1 MEAMYEYPFAWPSPV
16 DQPTQWQDVH
26 EEPLV
31 PVRLPS
37 GDTALLVTRYD
48 DVRAVLADHRVS
60 KDRSRKGTA
69 RMTEKNEKV
78 FQARPVAMHGEEHG
92 RVRRLIAK
100 AFTARRVEGL
110 RPRIAQIVDELLED
124 LAGKPQPVDLNAEFS
139 FPLTIRVICE
149 LLGVPDAE
157 RANFGDTSNPPWGYM
172 RDLIERR
179 RAAPGD
185 DLISAMIQA
194 HDADD
199 GRLTTEELVWWC
211 TLLLLA
217 GYETTANQL
226 SGSVVLLLNK
236 PAEVERL
243 WAQPELVPAAV
254 EELLRCQVVGSSLSM
269 LRVVTEDIEVAGQTV
284 PAGTSVIPGLDS
296 ANHDPK
302 AFGCP
307 ARFDLDRSE
316 RRQQLTFSTGQHF
329 CLGAPLA
336 RVELQE
342 AIGRLIRR
350 LEHLS
355 LAVPTA
361 ELSRAE
367 DVFFPAFTEV
377 PVRF

>member
-1 MEAMYEYPFAWPSPV
+1 MHAMYEYPFAWPSPTE
-16 DQPTQWQDVH
+16 QPPEWESVH

-31 PVRLPS
+31 PVTLPS
-37 GDTALLVTRYD
+37 GDTALLITRYD

-69 RMTEKNEKV
+69 RMTDDSKKV
-78 FQARPVAMHGEEHG
+78 FQAKPVAMHGEQHS
-92 RVRRLIAK
+92 RVRRLINK
-100 AFTARRVEGL
+100 AFTARRIEGM
-110 RPRIAQIVDELLED
+110 RPRIVEIVEELLDD

-149 LLGVPDAE
+149 LLGVPDEE
-157 RANFGDTSNPPWGYM
+157 RENFGDTSNPPWGYM

-179 RAAPGD
+179 REEPGD
-185 DLISAMIQA
+185 DLISALISV
-194 HDADD
+194 HDSDD
-199 GRLTTEELVWWC
+199 GRLSTEELVWWC

-217 GYETTANQL
+217 GYETTANQVT
-226 SGSVVLLLNK
+226 GSVVLLLNK
-236 PAEVERL
+236 PDEFERL
-243 WAQPELVPAAV
+243 RADPELMPAAI
-254 EELLRCQVVGSSLSM
+254 EELLRCQVVGSALSM
-269 LRVVTEDIEVAGQTV
+269 LRVVTEDIEVAGRTV
-284 PAGTSVIPGLDS
+284 PAGTTVIPGLDAANFDPS
-296 ANHDPK
+296 AFK
-302 AFGCP
+302 CP
-307 ARFDLDRSE
+307 ARFDVE
-316 RRQQLTFSTGQHF
+316 RPEKRQQLTFSTGQHF

-350 LEHLS
+350 YPALR

>member
-1 MEAMYEYPFAWPSPV
+1 MYEYPFAWPSPI
-16 DQPTQWQDVH
+16 DQPQEWESVH

-37 GDTALLVTRYD
+37 GDEALLITRYD

-60 KDRSRKGTA
+60 KNRNRKGAA
-69 RMTEKNEKV
+69 RMTEKKQKV
-78 FQARPVAMHGEEHG
+78 FQTQVSMDGPNHI

-100 AFTARRVEGL
+100 AFTAKRVERL
-110 RPRIAQIVDELLED
+110 RPRIAQIVDELLDD
-124 LAGKPQPVDLNAEFS
+124 LAGRPQPVDLNAVFS

-149 LLGVPDAE
+149 LLGVPDDE
-157 RANFGDTSNPPWGYM
+157 RANFGDTSSPPWDYM
-172 RDLIERR
+172 RCLIERR
-179 RAAPGD
+179 RADLGD
-185 DLISAMIQA
+185 DLISALIQV
-194 HDADD
+194 HDAED
-199 GRLTTEELVWWC
+199 GRLTTDELVWWC

-226 SGSVVLLLNK
+226 SGSAVLLLSK
-236 PAEVERL
+236 PAEFARL
-243 WAQPELVPAAV
+243 RADQSLVPAAV

-269 LRVVTEDIEVAGQTV
+269 LRVVTEDIEVAGRPV
-284 PAGTSVIPGLDS
+284 PAGTSIIPALDS
-296 ANHDPK
+296 ANHDPS
-302 AFGCP
+302 AFACP
-307 ARFDLDRSE
+307 ARFDLDRTQ

-342 AIGRLIRR
+342 ALGRLVRR
-350 LEHLS
+350 FPGLR
-355 LAVPTA
+355 LAVGVD
-361 ELSRAE
+361 ELTRSE